1 MIVGVGADVF
11 DVRRMAREL
20 EEGGAALRESLF
32 TPDEIADCEGTH
44 APAQHYAARAAA
56 KEAAAKALGV
66 GLASLAAW
74 RDAEVRRDPRGRPS
88 LRLHGG
94 LERAAARLGV
104 SALALSLSHTAELA
118 VAVVVAESAAPGSAP
133 DAAGAR

>member
-20 EEGGAALRESLF
+20 DEGGASLRESLF
-32 TPDEIADCEGTH
+32 TPGEIADCEGTH

-66 GLASLAAW
+66 GLSSVAAW
-74 RDAEVRRDPRGRPS
+74 RDAEVGRDPHGRPA

-94 LERAAARLGV
+94 LELTAARLGV
-104 SALALSLSHTAELA
+104 TAFSLSLSHTAELA
-118 VAVVVAESAAPGSAP
+118 IAVVVLESAAHGTAAV
-133 DAAGAR
+133 AAGAR